1 MRPELDIYGIFVPT
15 LAALALVSFV
25 LSAIL
30 RRILA
35 FIGFYRL
42 VWHRPLFDTAIYVC
56 LLGTLAFTINRI
68 PFL

>member
-15 LAALALVSFV
+15 LGALALASFV

-68 PFL
+68 PLL